1 MLIPLFQQ
9 CNAWRE
15 FPEETEFHTD
25 TLLGCFNAYDFT
37 MLLLGSR
44 WQNCK
49 IAKLAHKYC
58 KNVHFYSHVLNSR
71 RGSCQYPIHP
81 WQALQHPSPI
91 NPRKT
96 IQGILYNP
104 PHSSPHPTN
113 IPTLKNDQVPKY
125 QDSDVPSNTPQIWP
139 LIKPKEHNIR
149 LNFEKELNSV
159 TVKITVHTPDNLSK
173 ITVALKKGHLQPKL
187 DWTGFLLLSS
197 YI

>member
-58 KNVHFYSHVLNSR
+58 KNMHFYSHVLNSR

-81 WQALQHPSPI
+81 WQALQHPFPI

-113 IPTLKNDQVPKY
+113 KPTLKNDQVPKY

-139 LIKPKEHNIR
+139 LIKPIR
-149 LNFEKELNSV
+149 TQHKTQLWKRVEFCHRQNHRPHTRQSIKNNSG
-159 TVKITVHTPDNLSK
+159 
-173 ITVALKKGHLQPKL
+173 A
-187 DWTGFLLLSS
+187 
-197 YI
+197 